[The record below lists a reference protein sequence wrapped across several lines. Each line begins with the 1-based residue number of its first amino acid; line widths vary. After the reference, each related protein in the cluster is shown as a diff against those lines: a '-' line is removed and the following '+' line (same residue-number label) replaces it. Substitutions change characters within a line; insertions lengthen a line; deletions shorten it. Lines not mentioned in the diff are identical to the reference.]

1 MNMSK
6 RPLPCVLLATV
17 LFVLAGCGR
26 NDPPPASVAAG
37 DTASQPAD
45 AAQKPAS
52 AATSAAAVL
61 DVTGARIIAADSEPG
76 NWFSHGRGYD
86 EQRYSPLDLLNA
98 DNVGGMGL
106 AWYYDLETDRGLEA
120 TPLVADGT
128 IYTTGTWSIVYAFDA
143 ISGKLLWKF
152 DPEVPKEWAVHL
164 CCDAVN
170 RGVALWEDKVY
181 FGTLDGRLIALDAGS
196 GEPVW
201 SVQTTDRSRPYS
213 ITGAPRVVKGRVII
227 GNGGSEL
234 GVRGYVSAYDAA
246 SGELDWRFYTVP
258 GDPSEP
264 FESPALEM
272 AAATWKGGEWW
283 KIGGGGTVWDSMA
296 YDPDLDLL
304 YIGVGNGSPWNRHIR
319 SPGGGDNLF
328 LSSIVALRPDSGE
341 YVWHYQTTPGESW
354 DYTATQHMILAD
366 LEIDGQ
372 RREVLMQAPKNGF
385 FYVLD
390 RATGELISAEKFVEI
405 TWATHVDP
413 ETGRPVETE
422 GARYSEKPVFT
433 LPSPLGAHNWHPMSY
448 SPLTGLVYIPVQ
460 EMPWVYGQ
468 AEDFEY
474 QPGFWNTGTEM
485 VLAALPEDA
494 DNRKAV
500 LAMTR
505 GHIAAWDPV
514 AQKEV
519 WRVQHPGIWNG
530 GLLSTAGNL
539 VMQGNA
545 HGEFAVYRADNGEKL
560 WSMPVQTG
568 VVAAPVTYLAD
579 GEQYVTVMVGWGGVA
594 ALAGG
599 EITARSGVRNV
610 SRVLT
615 FRLGGEA
622 ELPPLPPIER
632 LLPELPELTAD
643 AAALQSGRKLYTDR
657 CSVCHGDG
665 VVSGG
670 VLPDLRYLDKEGH
683 DAWQAIV
690 LGGLHRERGM
700 VSFAQVLSVQD
711 SEAVHAYVLS
721 RAHALKNSQP

>member
-1 MNMSK
+1 MTFSMRQLACGGLLS
-6 RPLPCVLLATV
+6 LVLV
-17 LFVLAGCGR
+17 LGACGR
-26 NDPPPASVAAG
+26 TETPPPAPSEKAPAKTEPVRAGATAAG
-37 DTASQPAD
+37 I
-45 AAQKPAS
+45 
-52 AATSAAAVL
+52 
-61 DVTGARIIAADSEPG
+61 TGARIIASDTEPG
-76 NWFSHGRGYD
+76 NWLSHGRGYD
-86 EQRYSPLDLLNA
+86 EQRFSPLDFINA
-98 DNVGGMGL
+98 GNAGGLGL
-106 AWYYDLETDRGLEA
+106 AWYYDLDTDRGVEA
-120 TPLVADGT
+120 TPLVVDGR
-128 IYTTGTWSIVYAFDA
+128 IYTTGTWSIVYALDA
-143 ISGKLLWKF
+143 ASGDLLWKF
-152 DPEVPKEWAVHL
+152 DPEVPREWAVHL

-170 RGVALWEDKVY
+170 RGVALWHDKVY
-181 FGTLDGRLIALDAGS
+181 VGTLDGRLIALDATS
-196 GEPVW
+196 GKPAW
-201 SVQTTDRSRPYS
+201 SVQTTDPSRPYS
-213 ITGAPRVVKGRVII
+213 ITGAPRVVKGKVLI

-246 SGELDWRFYTVP
+246 TGELAWRFFTVP

-272 AAATWKGGEWW
+272 AAKTWKGGEWW

-328 LSSIVALRPDSGE
+328 LSSIVALRPDTGE
-341 YVWHYQTTPGESW
+341 YVWHYQTTPGETW

-366 LEIDGQ
+366 IEIDGQ
-372 RREVLMQAPKNGF
+372 QREVLMQAPKNGF

-390 RATGELISAEKFVEI
+390 RATGDLISAEKIVEI

-422 GARYSEKPVFT
+422 GSRYDDKPVFT

-468 AEDFEY
+468 AENFEY

-485 VLAALPEDA
+485 VLAALPDDPE
-494 DNRKAV
+494 NRKAV

-514 AQKEV
+514 AQREV

-539 VMQGNA
+539 VFQGNA
-545 HGEFAVYRADNGEKL
+545 NGEFAAYRADNGDKL

-568 VVAAPVTYLAD
+568 VVAAPVTYLAGD
-579 GEQYVTVMVGWGGVA
+579 QQYVTVMAGWGGVA

-599 EITARSGVRNV
+599 EIAARAGVRNV

-622 ELPPLPPIER
+622 QLPPLPKLER
-632 LLPELPELTAD
+632 LVPELPEMTAD
-643 AAALQSGRKLYTDR
+643 AATLEKGGRLYAAR
-657 CSVCHGDG
+657 CGVCHGDG

-670 VLPDLRYLDKEGH
+670 VLPDLRYLDREGH

-690 LGGLHRERGM
+690 LGGLHKERGM
-700 VSFAQVLSVQD
+700 VSFAQVLSAED
-711 SEAVHAYVLS
+711 SSAIQAFVLS
-721 RAHALKNSQP
+721 RARLLRAAQQDEAP